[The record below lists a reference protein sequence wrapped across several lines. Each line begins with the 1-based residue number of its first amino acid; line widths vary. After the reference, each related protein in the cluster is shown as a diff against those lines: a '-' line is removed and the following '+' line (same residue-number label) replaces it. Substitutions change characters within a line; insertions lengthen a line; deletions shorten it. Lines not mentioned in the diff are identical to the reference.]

1 MSSTDF
7 LPGADPPVTPRLGG
21 LPVPPIPPGQRNLRF
36 FLNELRLIFFRRRN
50 QLLLGVVALF
60 PLLIGIGLKV
70 AAPNSPGG
78 GGGGPGVGG
87 PSGAGQLFNQLA
99 GNGVFL
105 TFIALALL
113 LVLVLPLAVAVISG
127 DSVAGEAGYGTLRYL
142 LAVPAGRTR
151 LLVVKY
157 LAIVVFAVAATFI
170 VTVVALVT
178 GIALFPH
185 GPVTLLSGNTVSLT
199 DGLWRVLLVTLY
211 TCAAMAAVGAIGLAI
226 STFTEHAIGAI
237 AAITILVVGSEVVD
251 QVPQF
256 AAAGPYLPTHWWA
269 YFDSFL
275 RMPMDTTSI
284 WHGLLSFAVYAGV
297 FFLIAWARFTSADVT
312 S

>member
-1 MSSTDF
+1 MSSTE
-7 LPGADPPVTPRLGG
+7 LAAVTAATQTAAPAEAPGLVRG
-21 LPVPPIPPGQRNLRF
+21 NLRF
-36 FLNELRLIFFRRRN
+36 FLNELGLIFFRRRN
-50 QLLLGVVALF
+50 QLLLAVVAVF

-70 AAPNSPGG
+70 AAPQDNGRSGG
-78 GGGGPGVGG
+78 GGGGP
-87 PSGAGQLFNQLA
+87 SGAGELFNQLA

-157 LAIVVFAVAATFI
+157 LAIVVFATVATFI
-170 VTVVALVT
+170 VTIVALIT
-178 GIALFPH
+178 GVALFPH
-185 GPVTLLSGNTVSLT
+185 GPVILLSGNTVSLT
-199 DGLWRVLLVTLY
+199 DGLARVLLVTLY

-237 AAITILVVGSEVVD
+237 AAVTLLVVGSEVVD
-251 QVPQF
+251 QIPQF
-256 AAAGPYLPTHWWA
+256 AAVGPYLPTHWWS

-275 RMPMDTTSI
+275 RTPMATASI
-284 WHGLLSFAVYAGV
+284 WHGLASFAVYAGL
-297 FFLIAWARFTSADVT
+297 FFLIAWARFTSGDVT

>member
-1 MSSTDF
+1 
-7 LPGADPPVTPRLGG
+7 V
-21 LPVPPIPPGQRNLRF
+21 
-36 FLNELRLIFFRRRN
+36 
-50 QLLLGVVALF
+50 F

-70 AAPNSPGG
+70 AAPHDNGGGGGG
-78 GGGGPGVGG
+78 GGGGP
-87 PSGAGQLFNQLA
+87 SGAGALFNQLA

-157 LAIVVFAVAATFI
+157 LAIVVFATVATFI
-170 VTVVALVT
+170 VSVVALIMGV
-178 GIALFPH
+178 ALFPN

-199 DGLWRVLLVTLY
+199 DGLLRVLLVTLY

-237 AAITILVVGSEVVD
+237 AAIAILVVGSEVVD
-251 QVPQF
+251 QIPQF
-256 AAAGPYLPTHWWA
+256 AAAGPYLPTHWWS

-284 WHGLLSFAVYAGV
+284 WHGLLSFGVYAGV

>member
-1 MSSTDF
+1 MSSTD
-7 LPGADPPVTPRLGG
+7 LATLTAGTQTDSPAQGPGFVRGN
-21 LPVPPIPPGQRNLRF
+21 QRF

-50 QLLLGVVALF
+50 QLLLAVVALF

-170 VTVVALVT
+170 VSVVALIT
-178 GIALFPH
+178 GVALFPH
-185 GPVTLLSGNTVSLT
+185 GPVTLLSGNTVSLV

-211 TCAAMAAVGAIGLAI
+211 VCAAMAAVGAIGLAI

-284 WHGLLSFAVYAGV
+284 WHGLLSFGVYASV

>member
-1 MSSTDF
+1 MSRVDLATLPAAAQTDN
-7 LPGADPPVTPRLGG
+7 PARGPRF
-21 LPVPPIPPGQRNLRF
+21 VQQNLRF
-36 FLNELRLIFFRRRN
+36 FRNELRLIFFRKRN
-50 QLLLGVVALF
+50 QLLLAVVALF

-70 AAPNSPGG
+70 AAPQGGSGPGG
-78 GGGGPGVGG
+78 GGG

-170 VTVVALVT
+170 VTVVALIT

-185 GPVTLLSGNTVSLT
+185 GPVTLLSGNTVSLA

-284 WHGLLSFAVYAGV
+284 WHGLLSFAVYAAV

>member
-1 MSSTDF
+1 
-7 LPGADPPVTPRLGG
+7 
-21 LPVPPIPPGQRNLRF
+21 
-36 FLNELRLIFFRRRN
+36 
-50 QLLLGVVALF
+50 VVAVF

-70 AAPNSPGG
+70 AAPQGGAGPGG
-78 GGGGPGVGG
+78 GGGGG
-87 PSGAGQLFNQLA
+87 PSGAGELFNQLA

-157 LAIVVFAVAATFI
+157 LTIVVFASAATFT
-170 VTVVALVT
+170 VSVVALVT
-178 GIALFPH
+178 GVAMFPH
-185 GPVTLLSGNTVSLT
+185 GPVTLLSGDTVSLT
-199 DGLWRVLLVTLY
+199 DGLLRVLFVTLY
-211 TCAAMAAVGAIGLAI
+211 TCAAMASAGAIGLAI

-237 AAITILVVGSEVVD
+237 AAIAILFVGSEVVD
-251 QVPQF
+251 QIPQF
-256 AAAGPYLPTHWWA
+256 AAAGPYLPTHWWG

-275 RMPMDTTSI
+275 RMPVDTTSI
-284 WHGLLSFAVYAGV
+284 WHGLASFAAYAGV
-297 FFLIAWARFTSADVT
+297 FFLIAWARFTSGDVT

>member
-1 MSSTDF
+1 MSSADL
-7 LPGADPPVTPRLGG
+7 LPVAATAAQSADPAQG
-21 LPVPPIPPGQRNLRF
+21 PGIVRGNLRF
-36 FLNELRLIFFRRRN
+36 FLNELRLVFFRRRN
-50 QLLLGVVALF
+50 QLLLLVVAVF

-70 AAPNSPGG
+70 AAPQDNGG
-78 GGGGPGVGG
+78 GGGGGRGG
-87 PSGAGQLFNQLA
+87 PSGAGELFNQLA

-157 LAIVVFAVAATFI
+157 LTIVVFATVATFI
-170 VTVVALVT
+170 VTVVALIT
-178 GIALFPH
+178 GLALFPH
-185 GPVTLLSGNTVSLT
+185 GPVILLSGNTVSLT
-199 DGLWRVLLVTLY
+199 DGLLRVLLVTLY
-211 TCAAMAAVGAIGLAI
+211 TCAAMAAVGAIGLAV

-237 AAITILVVGSEVVD
+237 AAVVILVVGSEVVD
-251 QVPQF
+251 QIPQF
-256 AAAGPYLPTHWWA
+256 AAVGPYLPTHWWS

-275 RMPMDTTSI
+275 RTPMDTMSI
-284 WHGLLSFAVYAGV
+284 WHGLASFGVYAGL
-297 FFLIAWARFTSADVT
+297 FFLIAWARFTSGDVT